1 MMHKIM
7 WTVLVGVALIM
18 LSCNSTYTPKPKGFF
33 KITFPEK
40 NYTSFNKEG
49 YPYSFEYPVYAE
61 VIKDST
67 FFGEQTEN
75 PWWININFPQFKGKI
90 YISYK
95 EIGPDKNNFDK
106 CIHDAY
112 TLSGKHTVKAT
123 GKDDSLVVTK
133 NGVHGMF
140 FKFIGDVATPYQFYL
155 TDSVKHFLYGA
166 MYLESTPN
174 SDSAR
179 PVNDYIL
186 QDMKHLIE
194 TFNWKK

>member
-1 MMHKIM
+1 MINKILC
-7 WTVLVGVALIM
+7 TILVGFALIIQ
-18 LSCNSTYTPKPKGFF
+18 SCNSTFTPKPKGFF
-33 KITFPEK
+33 KISFPEK
-40 NYTSFNKEG
+40 SYTSFNKEG
-49 YPYSFEYPVYAE
+49 YPYSFDYPVYAQ

-90 YISYK
+90 YVSYK
-95 EIGPDKNNFDK
+95 EIGPNSFDK
-106 CIHDAY
+106 LQNDAH
-112 TLSGKHTVKAT
+112 TLIGKHFVKAT
-123 GKDDSLVVTK
+123 GKEDSLIVNK

-140 FKFIGDVATPYQFYL
+140 FKVYGDVATPYQFYL

-179 PVNDYIL
+179 PVNDFIL